1 MSFSEVHRRLTALWK
16 SIENALMSHGGAR
29 PGWRSFAG
37 TLLVVALLSVVLIL
51 LRSSLGAVSAAMVF
65 LLCCLLIALR
75 LGRGPAVLAAI
86 TTSSVLDFNFL
97 PPIESFTIGRSDHVL
112 SLFVFLIVAL
122 VTSSLAASAQART
135 RIAEQHEARTA
146 LLYRLNEGL
155 VRGRSLAEILETIVR
170 HVVNVYGA
178 TEARILARENDD
190 ALEVLASFPSGPER
204 PLTRNEQTMALMAM
218 STGTAAGLGTTRARV
233 IGPHGVG
240 VRPPTGSRGN
250 QDVLYMPINT
260 PSHHFGVL
268 EVRGRPNGGRFD
280 DADRDLLS
288 SLADQAAL
296 ALDRVRLSDEAARL
310 EVLERTNALQSALL
324 AAVSHDL
331 RTPLAAIKTSVT
343 SLLDTAVP
351 WDEESR
357 EAFLEAIDEETDRLT
372 RMVRNLLDLS
382 RIEAGALRPD
392 KDWNDAGELL
402 HQVARRFRGRAEATG
417 HTITV
422 LEGNS
427 DDAYFDYVEIDQV
440 LSNLVEN
447 AIKYTP
453 PATTIMLGAAM
464 KSGRIEFTV
473 ADDGPGISPGD
484 RDRLFNRFFRS
495 SSNARIQGTGIGLA
509 IAKGL
514 VEAHNGRIW
523 LDTAASGARFVIEI
537 PMPDRADE
545 ATSQVT

>member
-1 MSFSEVHRRLTALWK
+1 
-16 SIENALMSHGGAR
+16 
-29 PGWRSFAG
+29 
-37 TLLVVALLSVVLIL
+37 
-51 LRSSLGAVSAAMVF
+51 
-65 LLCCLLIALR
+65 
-75 LGRGPAVLAAI
+75 
-86 TTSSVLDFNFL
+86 
-97 PPIESFTIGRSDHVL
+97 
-112 SLFVFLIVAL
+112 
-122 VTSSLAASAQART
+122 
-135 RIAEQHEARTA
+135 
-146 LLYRLNEGL
+146 
-155 VRGRSLAEILETIVR
+155 
-170 HVVNVYGA
+170 
-178 TEARILARENDD
+178 
-190 ALEVLASFPSGPER
+190 
-204 PLTRNEQTMALMAM
+204 
-218 STGTAAGLGTTRARV
+218 
-233 IGPHGVG
+233 
-240 VRPPTGSRGN
+240 
-250 QDVLYMPINT
+250 MPINT